1 MVWISVVHV
10 CTHCNSQLSSFLFQI
25 DVVLRY
31 DLDPA
36 QRVSFI
42 REAKTL
48 ASLQHEYIMKCY
60 GVVIVGTYADSVGL
74 VLTAYYILF
83 ALDNYSLPQSCLPS
97 STWHEEKVALEKHG
111 LTGFMKIVGLGCT
124 LM

>member
-1 MVWISVVHV
+1 LVWISVVHV
-10 CTHCNSQLSSFLFQI
+10 FTACNSQLSSFLFQI
-25 DVVLRY
+25 GVVLRY

-36 QRVSFI
+36 QRESFI

-60 GVVIVGTYADSVGL
+60 GVVILGSYADSVGL

-83 ALDNYSLPQSCLPS
+83 TLDDYSRSQSCLYIL
-97 STWHEEKVALEKHG
+97 ALKH
-111 LTGFMKIVGLGCT
+111 LG
-124 LM
+124 